1 MSYDCTGGSLKLK
14 GVSDKKI
21 CKKKRCKTSAN
32 EIFATVSKPDGS
44 HETGAHSSTS
54 KHDSHKEEKL
64 TKIEE
69 TKKALKTRA
78 EIAFEKAIDKRMEE
92 NTLKRAAKSH
102 KEHVE
107 VFNKHLESLSEF
119 HDIPKV
125 SWTK

>member
-21 CKKKRCKTSAN
+21 KKKKKSKTSAN

-44 HETGAHSSTS
+44 HDAAAHSSSS

-92 NTLKRAAKSH
+92 NILKRAAKSH

-107 VFNKHLESLSEF
+107 VYNKHLESLSEF